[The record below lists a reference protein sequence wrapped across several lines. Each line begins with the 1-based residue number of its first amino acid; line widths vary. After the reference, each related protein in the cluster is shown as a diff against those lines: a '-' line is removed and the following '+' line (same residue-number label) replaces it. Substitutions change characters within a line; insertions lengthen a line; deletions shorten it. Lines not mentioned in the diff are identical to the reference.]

1 MLRAIVGSA
10 PEGLVCAFG
19 HWLRRHVE
27 HGLGRPARQWQ
38 WNMVAV
44 CWCMEQAGIAEL
56 YNTDFA
62 EAREL

>member
-1 MLRAIVGSA
+1 MLRAVVGRA
-10 PEGLVCAFG
+10 PEGLVHTLG

-27 HGLGRPARQWQ
+27 HGLRRPVRQWQ

-56 YNTDFA
+56 YNSDFA